1 MRRSATGSVLLPGIE
16 TSVTSNVVAPEY
28 RLTLSPKIESD
39 SGATAWAARM
49 RCAYSSY
56 ASTPLY
62 WANAKHGNSSAH
74 AASQL
79 ATSFVLPPRKTSGER
94 YPTCCKEW
102 VKPTQPTNGRVVLRT
117 TGPSVGANKWAGR
130 SISGPATSRPNDRS
144 NHIETLLERRRRSRH
159 RTFAQKPPVC
169 APGP

>member
-79 ATSFVLPPRKTSGER
+79 ATSLVLPPPNAPIGG
-94 YPTCCKEW
+94 P
-102 VKPTQPTNGRVVLRT
+102 LRS
-117 TGPSVGANKWAGR
+117 PSPEN
-130 SISGPATSRPNDRS
+130 
-144 NHIETLLERRRRSRH
+144 ERRTLSYLL
-159 RTFAQKPPVC
+159 
-169 APGP
+169 